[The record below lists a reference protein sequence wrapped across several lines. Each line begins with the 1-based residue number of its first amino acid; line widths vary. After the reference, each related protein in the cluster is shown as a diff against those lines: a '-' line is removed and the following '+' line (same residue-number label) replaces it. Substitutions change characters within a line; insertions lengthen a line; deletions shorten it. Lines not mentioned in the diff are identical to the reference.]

1 VNGAVGGGAEAGFSA
16 QAEITRTRAS
26 GISEW
31 RTLFI
36 EASRDYEYFAA
47 KRSASPPIA
56 ALNRPLQNQ
65 ASLQN
70 PT

>member
-16 QAEITRTRAS
+16 QAEITKTRAS

-36 EASRDYEYFAA
+36 KASRDQKDVAA
-47 KRSASPPIA
+47 DQVTAK
-56 ALNRPLQNQ
+56 
-65 ASLQN
+65 SLGG
-70 PT
+70 